1 MKDLNQTSEIT
12 GRQPL
17 LMVVPCFN
25 EASRFNSIYFQE
37 LCAIEG
43 TIWFFVDD
51 GSVDATLEVLK
62 SFCTKKNTKI
72 LKLPNNVGKSEAI
85 RLGLLDALRDH
96 PNALWC
102 GFLDSD
108 GAFNSREVEGIVLR
122 AKSEEFESHHSLF
135 TSRVKL
141 SGRDIHRKTYRHLI
155 GRLIATM
162 FGLIWKD
169 IPYDTQSGFKIFR
182 NNRNFK
188 ESIAEPFTTRWFFD
202 IEIIAR
208 IASKQDSA
216 PNIWE
221 EPLNSWI
228 DISGSKISTREKIRL
243 AREIPRVMLVLVK
256 SKNCLNKID

>member
-1 MKDLNQTSEIT
+1 MKDLNQTSEIA
-12 GRQPL
+12 RHQPL

-25 EASRFNSIYFQE
+25 EASRFNSNYFQE
-37 LCAIEG
+37 VCAIEG
-43 TIWFFVDD
+43 TIWCFVDD
-51 GSVDATLEVLK
+51 GSIDSTLEILK

-85 RLGLLDALRDH
+85 RLGLLDALSDY

-108 GAFNSREVEGIVLR
+108 GAFNSREVERIVLR

-141 SGRDIHRKTYRHLI
+141 SGRNIHRKTYRHLI

-182 NNRNFK
+182 NNRYFK
-188 ESIAEPFTTRWFFD
+188 ESIAAPFTTRWFFD

-216 PNIWE
+216 PKIWE

-228 DISGSKISTREKIRL
+228 DISGSKISAREKIRL
-243 AREIPRVMLVLVK
+243 AREIPRVMLVLMK
-256 SKNCLNKID
+256 SKNYLNKID